1 MTDFATLLLA
11 DAPAAG
17 VPDLF
22 GRLIGSWRVRNRQLD
37 EATGEWSDAEFTW
50 TFHCTLSGLGV
61 QDVITLDDGR
71 AAGTTVRAWDAD
83 ANVWRVTWFGVLGR
97 NFCSF
102 VARAEGSGGIVL
114 EGSGQDGRA
123 LRWEFSGIQPSS
135 FTWDGSIE
143 TTDGWLHEQH
153 MDVVRLS

>member
-1 MTDFATLLLA
+1 MDDFAALLLA
-11 DAPAAG
+11 DTPAAG

-22 GRLIGSWRVRNRQLD
+22 GPLIGSWRVRNHQLD
-37 EATGEWSDAEFTW
+37 EATGVWSAVEFTW
-50 TFHCTLSGLGV
+50 TFRRTLGGLGV

-83 ANVWRVTWFGVLGR
+83 ARVWRVTWFGVLGR

-102 VARAEGSGGIVL
+102 QAGAAGADGILL

-123 LRWEFSGIQPSS
+123 LRWEFSSIQPAS

-143 TTDGWLHEQH
+143 TATGWLHEQH